1 MRILVLGS
9 RGMIG
14 NGISTYLQ
22 LLGYYV
28 MKMDSKRLRIKLGMD
43 EERLCDALGTILP
56 FKEFDGIINCVGL
69 VKQRI
74 HNHSEKY
81 ALYINSKL
89 PRLLA
94 EISRAHNKKL
104 IHISTDCVF
113 SGKLGNMKEI
123 DVPDAVD
130 LYGRSKAEGENIQET
145 ALVVRTSTIGVELY
159 TSHGL
164 LSWYINQKNPVPGF
178 ENAIYNGLSLFEL
191 SKSIDKLLNLNVFKG
206 LYNIGS
212 EPVSKFDLLSL
223 FHIVGLGPKV
233 MAVKEPV
240 INRTLNDDKFR
251 SVTKMKK
258 PNWLEML
265 NDIQNEV
272 ESTNVRN

>member
-1 MRILVLGS
+1 
-9 RGMIG
+9 MIG

-22 LLGYYV
+22 LLGYHV
-28 MKMDSKRLRIKLGMD
+28 VKIDSKELRIHLDMD
-43 EERLCDALGTILP
+43 EEQLGEALVKIQP
-56 FKEFDGIINCVGL
+56 FKEFDGIINCIGI

-74 HNHSEKY
+74 HHHSDKY
-81 ALYINSKL
+81 VLYINSNL
-89 PRLLA
+89 PHLLA
-94 EISRAHNKKL
+94 EISRAYNKKL

-113 SGKLGNMKEI
+113 SGKLGNMKES

-130 LYGRSKAEGENIQET
+130 LYGKSKAEGERIKET

-178 ENAIYNGLSLFEL
+178 ENAIFNGLSLFEL
-191 SKSIDKLLNLNVFKG
+191 SKSIDQLVNLNVFRG

-240 INRTLNDDKFR
+240 INRTLNDEKFR
-251 SVTKMKK
+251 SITKMQK

-265 NDIQNEV
+265 NDIQKEV
-272 ESTNVRN
+272 ESTNVKI